1 VGHLAEVAGPTAAP
15 PTTGRRRAAPHTPPH
30 RRAPGRRR
38 AVEDNPWTV
47 AAEAAQRAAV
57 DLTRRVRPV
66 AQPTAGTRTMSIVVR
81 PEPAGPSVREPVGRQ
96 ILGTLRDWTSADE
109 HGPPVTGIHRA
120 PGTLP
125 IETWLLIGRG
135 RQQALLAALVA
146 VGLLLIM
153 IPVQQRQ
160 SAVDTAAGSRA
171 ISTDRKGRASRA
183 PATTAPAG
191 SGKARTRPT
200 TAAPAPAP
208 TGRADDEPKPGG
220 GPSGAPPAEVEPS
233 GSAAP
238 STSPEA
244 SPGSKVGPA
253 TSRRLTG
260 SDAVALTFDDGPD
273 PVQTPKLLA
282 LLAQHHVTA
291 TFCLVGRQVKAHPD
305 IVRQIVAGGHALCN
319 HSWDH
324 SFKLG
329 KESPRDI
336 RADLEATSAAIREA
350 VPDADIPY
358 FRAPGG
364 FFTDRLVSVAG
375 DYGMI
380 SIYWE
385 VDPRDWERQDGESDE
400 QHVDRVVRTVRTE
413 LRPGGIVLSH
423 DFNQPGTITAY
434 ERLLPYIAGSFRT
447 GLP

>member
-1 VGHLAEVAGPTAAP
+1 M
-15 PTTGRRRAAPHTPPH
+15 
-30 RRAPGRRR
+30 
-38 AVEDNPWTV
+38 
-47 AAEAAQRAAV
+47 AAEAARRAAV
-57 DLTRRVRPV
+57 DLTRRALPV
-66 AQPTAGTRTMSIVVR
+66 AQPTAGTRALSIVVR
-81 PEPAGPSVREPVGRQ
+81 PEPEGPTVREPAGRRV
-96 ILGTLRDWTSADE
+96 IGALREWTSADE
-109 HGPPVTGIHRA
+109 PATRFTGTHRA

-125 IETWLLIGRG
+125 IEAWLGGRQ

-146 VGLLLIM
+146 VGILLIM

-160 SAVDTAAGSRA
+160 SAVDTAAGNRA
-171 ISTDRKGRASRA
+171 ISTGQKGRASKA
-183 PATTAPAG
+183 PDTTPTG
-191 SGKARTRPT
+191 SGKGRTRPT

-208 TGRADDEPKPGG
+208 TAGPSSDPKPGG
-220 GPSGAPPAEVEPS
+220 GATGTPPADAEPPA
-233 GSAAP
+233 SATP
-238 STSPEA
+238 SRSAEQ
-244 SPGSKVGPA
+244 SDGPVLGPSN
-253 TSRRLTG
+253 SRRVTG

-273 PVQTPKLLA
+273 PVQTPRLLA
-282 LLAQHHVTA
+282 LLAEYRVTA
-291 TFCLVGRQVKAHPD
+291 TFCLVGQQVKAHPD
-305 IVRQIVAGGHALCN
+305 IVRQIVDGGHTLCN

-329 KESPRDI
+329 KESPADI

-350 VPDADIPY
+350 VPNADIPY

-385 VDPRDWERQDGESDE
+385 VDPKDWERQGDE
-400 QHVDRVVRTVRTE
+400 TDAQHIDRVVRTVKSE
-413 LRPGGIVLSH
+413 LRPGAIVLSH